1 MYLVLAI
8 VLFIFS
14 FISLVWGV
22 LSLFNK
28 GFLFN
33 NAYIYANKKERE
45 QMNKK
50 PYYIQTGIVFIL
62 LSIASCLEGFNA
74 LLRYDVFFVLFII
87 LIVVTLVFAIV
98 STIYID
104 KKIINKVKI

>member
-1 MYLVLAI
+1 MYLALTI
-8 VLFIFS
+8 VLFSFS
-14 FISLVWGV
+14 FILLVWGV

-87 LIVVTLVFAIV
+87 IIVVTLVFAIV

-104 KKIINKVKI
+104 KKIINKSE

>member
-8 VLFIFS
+8 VLFSFS
-14 FISLVWGV
+14 FILLVWGV

-62 LSIASCLEGFNA
+62 LSIASCVEGFNA

-87 LIVVTLVFAIV
+87 IIVVTLVFAIV
-98 STIYID
+98 STVYID
-104 KKIINKVKI
+104 KKIINKSE

>member
-8 VLFIFS
+8 VLFSFS
-14 FISLVWGV
+14 FILLVWGV

-62 LSIASCLEGFNA
+62 LSSASCLEGFNA
-74 LLRYDVFFVLFII
+74 LLKKDIFFVLFII

-104 KKIINKVKI
+104 KKIINKSE

>member
-1 MYLVLAI
+1 MYLALAI
-8 VLFIFS
+8 VLFSFS
-14 FISLVWGV
+14 FILLVWGV

-74 LLRYDVFFVLFII
+74 LFRYDVFFVLFII
-87 LIVVTLVFAIV
+87 IIVVTLVFAIV

-104 KKIINKVKI
+104 KKIINKSE

>member
-1 MYLVLAI
+1 MYLALAI
-8 VLFIFS
+8 VLFSFS
-14 FISLVWGV
+14 FILLVWGV

-33 NAYIYANKKERE
+33 NAFIYANKKERE

-104 KKIINKVKI
+104 KKIINKSE

>member
-8 VLFIFS
+8 VLFSFS
-14 FISLVWGV
+14 FILLVWGV

-87 LIVVTLVFAIV
+87 IIVVTLVFAIV

-104 KKIINKVKI
+104 KKIINKSE

>member
-1 MYLVLAI
+1 MYLTLAI
-8 VLFIFS
+8 VLFSLS
-14 FISLVWGV
+14 FLLLVWGI

-50 PYYIQTGIVFIL
+50 PYYIQTGIVFVL

-87 LIVVTLVFAIV
+87 IIVVTLVFAIV

-104 KKIINKVKI
+104 NR

>member
-1 MYLVLAI
+1 MYLALAI
-8 VLFIFS
+8 ALFIFS
-14 FISLVWGV
+14 FILLVWGV

-104 KKIINKVKI
+104 KKIINKSE

>member
-14 FISLVWGV
+14 FILLVWGV

-87 LIVVTLVFAIV
+87 IIVVTLVFAIV

-104 KKIINKVKI
+104 KKIINKSE

>member
-1 MYLVLAI
+1 MYLALAI
-8 VLFIFS
+8 VLFSFS
-14 FISLVWGV
+14 FILLVWGV

-104 KKIINKVKI
+104 KKIINKSE

>member
-14 FISLVWGV
+14 IILLVWGV

-62 LSIASCLEGFNA
+62 LSIAFCLEGFNA

-87 LIVVTLVFAIV
+87 IIVVTLVFAIV

-104 KKIINKVKI
+104 KKIINKSE

>member
-1 MYLVLAI
+1 MYLALAI
-8 VLFIFS
+8 VLFSFS
-14 FISLVWGV
+14 FILLVWGI

-104 KKIINKVKI
+104 KKIINKSE

>member
-8 VLFIFS
+8 VLFSFS
-14 FISLVWGV
+14 FILLVWGV

-74 LLRYDVFFVLFII
+74 LLRYDVFFVLFKIF
-87 LIVVTLVFAIV
+87 IVVTLVFAIV

-104 KKIINKVKI
+104 KKIINKSE

>member
-8 VLFIFS
+8 VLFSFS
-14 FISLVWGV
+14 FILLVWGV

-74 LLRYDVFFVLFII
+74 LLRYDVFFVLLII

-104 KKIINKVKI
+104 KKIINKSE

>member
-14 FISLVWGV
+14 IILLVWGV

-87 LIVVTLVFAIV
+87 IIVVTLVFAIV

-104 KKIINKVKI
+104 KKIINKSE

>member
-14 FISLVWGV
+14 FILLVWGV

-104 KKIINKVKI
+104 KKIINKSE

>member
-8 VLFIFS
+8 VLFSFS
-14 FISLVWGV
+14 FILLVWGV

-45 QMNKK
+45 QMNNK

-87 LIVVTLVFAIV
+87 IIVVTLVFAIA

-104 KKIINKVKI
+104 KKIDSLE

>member
-1 MYLVLAI
+1 MYLALAI
-8 VLFIFS
+8 VLFSFS
-14 FISLVWGV
+14 FILLVWGI

-87 LIVVTLVFAIV
+87 IIVVTLVFAIV

-104 KKIINKVKI
+104 KKIINKSE

>member
-8 VLFIFS
+8 VLFSFS
-14 FISLVWGV
+14 FILLVLGV

-74 LLRYDVFFVLFII
+74 LLKKDIFFVLFII

-104 KKIINKVKI
+104 KKIINKSE

>member
-1 MYLVLAI
+1 M
-8 VLFIFS
+8 
-14 FISLVWGV
+14 
-22 LSLFNK
+22 FNK

-45 QMNKK
+45 QMKKK

-104 KKIINKVKI
+104 KKIINKSE

>member
-8 VLFIFS
+8 VLFSFS
-14 FISLVWGV
+14 FILLVWGI

-104 KKIINKVKI
+104 KKIINKSE

>member
-1 MYLVLAI
+1 MYLTLAI
-8 VLFIFS
+8 VLFSFS
-14 FISLVWGV
+14 FILLVWGV

-87 LIVVTLVFAIV
+87 IIVVTLLFVIV

-104 KKIINKVKI
+104 KKIINKSE

>member
-1 MYLVLAI
+1 MYLALAI
-8 VLFIFS
+8 VLFSFS
-14 FISLVWGV
+14 FILLVWGV

-87 LIVVTLVFAIV
+87 IIVVTLVFAIV

-104 KKIINKVKI
+104 KKIINKSE

>member
-1 MYLVLAI
+1 MYLALAI
-8 VLFIFS
+8 VLFSFS
-14 FISLVWGV
+14 FILLVWGV

-50 PYYIQTGIVFIL
+50 PYCIQTGIVFIL

-87 LIVVTLVFAIV
+87 IIVVTLVFAIV

-104 KKIINKVKI
+104 KKIINKSE

>member
-14 FISLVWGV
+14 LILLVWGI

-87 LIVVTLVFAIV
+87 IIVVTLVFAIV

-104 KKIINKVKI
+104 KKIINKSE

>member
-1 MYLVLAI
+1 MYLTLAI
-8 VLFIFS
+8 VLFSFS
-14 FISLVWGV
+14 FILLVWGI

-45 QMNKK
+45 EMNKR

-74 LLRYDVFFVLFII
+74 LLKKDIFFVLFII
-87 LIVVTLVFAIV
+87 IIVVALVFAIV

-104 KKIINKVKI
+104 KKIINKSE

>member
-8 VLFIFS
+8 VLFSFS
-14 FISLVWGV
+14 FILLVWGI

-62 LSIASCLEGFNA
+62 LSIASCVEGFNA

-87 LIVVTLVFAIV
+87 IIVVTLVFAIV
-98 STIYID
+98 STVYID
-104 KKIINKVKI
+104 KKIINKSE

>member
-1 MYLVLAI
+1 MYLTLAI
-8 VLFIFS
+8 VLFSLS
-14 FISLVWGV
+14 FLLLVWGI

-33 NAYIYANKKERE
+33 TAYIYANKKERE

-50 PYYIQTGIVFIL
+50 PYYIQTGIVFVL

-87 LIVVTLVFAIV
+87 IIVVTLVFAIV

-104 KKIINKVKI
+104 NR

>member
-8 VLFIFS
+8 VLFSFS
-14 FISLVWGV
+14 FILLVWGV

-74 LLRYDVFFVLFII
+74 LLKKDIFFVLFII

-104 KKIINKVKI
+104 KKIINKSE

>member
-62 LSIASCLEGFNA
+62 LSIASCIEGFNA
-74 LLRYDVFFVLFII
+74 LLKKDIFFVLFII

>member
-14 FISLVWGV
+14 IILLVWGV

-104 KKIINKVKI
+104 KKIINKSE

>member
-8 VLFIFS
+8 VLFSFS
-14 FISLVWGV
+14 FILLVWGI

-33 NAYIYANKKERE
+33 NAYIYANKIERE

-62 LSIASCLEGFNA
+62 LSIASCVEGFNA

-87 LIVVTLVFAIV
+87 IIVVTLVFAIV

-104 KKIINKVKI
+104 KKIINKSE

>member
-1 MYLVLAI
+1 MYLTLAI
-8 VLFIFS
+8 VLFSFS
-14 FISLVWGV
+14 FILLVWGV

-87 LIVVTLVFAIV
+87 IIVVTLLFAIV

-104 KKIINKVKI
+104 KKIINKSE

>member
-8 VLFIFS
+8 VLFSFS
-14 FISLVWGV
+14 FILLVWGV

-74 LLRYDVFFVLFII
+74 LLKKGIFFVLFII

-104 KKIINKVKI
+104 KKIINKSE

>member
-8 VLFIFS
+8 VLFSFS
-14 FISLVWGV
+14 FILLVWGV

-74 LLRYDVFFVLFII
+74 LLRYDVFFVLVII

-104 KKIINKVKI
+104 KKIINKSE

>member
-14 FISLVWGV
+14 FILLVWGV

-74 LLRYDVFFVLFII
+74 LLKYDVFFVLFII

-104 KKIINKVKI
+104 KKIINKSE

>member
-8 VLFIFS
+8 VLFSFS
-14 FISLVWGV
+14 FILLVWGV

-104 KKIINKVKI
+104 KKIINKSE

>member
-1 MYLVLAI
+1 MYLALAI
-8 VLFIFS
+8 VLFSFS
-14 FISLVWGV
+14 FILLVWGV

-87 LIVVTLVFAIV
+87 IIVVSLVFAIV

-104 KKIINKVKI
+104 KKIINKSE

>member
-1 MYLVLAI
+1 M
-8 VLFIFS
+8 
-14 FISLVWGV
+14 
-22 LSLFNK
+22 FNK

-104 KKIINKVKI
+104 KKIINKSE